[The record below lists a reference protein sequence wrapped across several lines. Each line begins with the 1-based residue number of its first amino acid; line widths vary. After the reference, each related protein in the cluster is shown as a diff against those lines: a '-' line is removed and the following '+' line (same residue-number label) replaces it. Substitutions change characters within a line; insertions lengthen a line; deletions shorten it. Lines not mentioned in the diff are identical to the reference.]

1 MASVSHMVLFEDQ
14 SVEVSFADGAFLQLS
29 PCGCEFVLER
39 RAPPSAHPLEPGPRV
54 RQRSR
59 FATSAHRELVVQALK
74 FRNRF
79 AMCPYLPEELIP
91 VDCRKYSFIDISEVE
106 WPLLSASGSYCT
118 DFDSNGELSICSLDG
133 NARLLLSSSGDEFS
147 VEFLCRASQ
156 NVPDVMECTLAA
168 QGVSRKV
175 KERTELPKLQTATAA
190 LASITNTSASMNRG
204 TSASVQS
211 PVTLLR
217 EGPVY
222 TWVVQSHSSFSPPP
236 LWCYPLSL
244 AMSRKRSMQ
253 GEFLEEAQN
262 QEALPWAETTS
273 QAQRCHLPRALQ
285 LRCSSPHLHRWRF
298 RDSTHQEELEY
309 EWHSK
314 LPRVVW
320 SQGVLYRVSSS
331 LVTTIEVF
339 PGDGSVIRCSS
350 TVPDYFTHHITGPD
364 GQRKEKTYLLSCLP
378 PDVPGQLYSVSSVVA
393 RAARILKC
401 YHQSALSLVLH
412 SSCCWQTEESVNE
425 ESFVLI
431 KETQIPDVGHLK
443 AYYNGNVT
451 LSFLD
456 RVTLQ
461 MKWNFYTSTGTQG
474 TDRTVRDPQKMHSP
488 HGWCWITG
496 SEGRRQL
503 FHLRAAGP
511 YQRHV
516 QAAQLWCRW
525 MEQTMQNDVSQST
538 SPEQSWSVDEEL
550 EKIRRF
556 NCILE
561 HSGLLKSRSGR
572 DNEEERP
579 VPDHNAP
586 VTFVDFSERSLV
598 ETLQRTSNIIKS
610 IESLLSN
617 RAFSHR
623 GV

>member
-59 FATSAHRELVVQALK
+59 FATSELVVQALK

-91 VDCRKYSFIDISEVE
+91 VDCRKVSMYSFIDISEVE

-147 VEFLCRASQ
+147 VEFLCR
-156 NVPDVMECTLAA
+156 
-168 QGVSRKV
+168 GVS
-175 KERTELPKLQTATAA
+175 PA

-320 SQGVLYRVSSS
+320 SQGVLYRS

-364 GQRKEKTYLLSCLP
+364 GQVCQQG
-378 PDVPGQLYSVSSVVA
+378 VPQCRSV
-393 RAARILKC
+393 
-401 YHQSALSLVLH
+401 
-412 SSCCWQTEESVNE
+412 
-425 ESFVLI
+425 
-431 KETQIPDVGHLK
+431 
-443 AYYNGNVT
+443 
-451 LSFLD
+451 
-456 RVTLQ
+456 
-461 MKWNFYTSTGTQG
+461 
-474 TDRTVRDPQKMHSP
+474 
-488 HGWCWITG
+488 
-496 SEGRRQL
+496 L
-503 FHLRAAGP
+503 FH
-511 YQRHV
+511 HCV
-516 QAAQLWCRW
+516 
-525 MEQTMQNDVSQST
+525 
-538 SPEQSWSVDEEL
+538 
-550 EKIRRF
+550 
-556 NCILE
+556 
-561 HSGLLKSRSGR
+561 
-572 DNEEERP
+572 
-579 VPDHNAP
+579 
-586 VTFVDFSERSLV
+586 
-598 ETLQRTSNIIKS
+598 
-610 IESLLSN
+610 
-617 RAFSHR
+617 
-623 GV
+623 